1 MKFST
6 SVSLINRN
14 TGHKP
19 IHKYMGQT
27 KVDKSNNYTLINFPW
42 VLHPTGNPQDK
53 KVWVPLRVL
62 RDDLFT
68 CVALHHRGTHAIS
81 TAS

>member
-19 IHKYMGQT
+19 IHNDMGKIRWT
-27 KVDKSNNYTLINFPW
+27 SLIINF
-42 VLHPTGNPQDK
+42 DK
-53 KVWVPLRVL
+53 FSLGFIPYWQSTEQESMGPLRML
-62 RDDLFT
+62 CDDLFT

-81 TAS
+81 TVC

>member
-19 IHKYMGQT
+19 IHNYVGQT
-27 KVDKSNNYTLINFPW
+27 KVDKSNNKTLTNFPW
-42 VLHPTGNPQDK
+42 DLYPTGNPQDK

-62 RDDLFT
+62 LDDLFT

-81 TAS
+81 TVC